1 MSGRTARGADLNMF
15 SQSAAEERVKMF
27 DRIAPQLISDQE
39 KTQSERAFAVA
50 LVAFSCRPGMS
61 HQSSLLAPYI
71 PLLPEAAIWLGA
83 MQASN
88 PVTETLAIGDGLG
101 WRLAREIFDGND
113 VFSAPHCDIAFS
125 ELRVLS
131 RGRSTSRMIKS
142 VGNSRMDVE
151 LLPGVSAWVRIV
163 PADAPV
169 QPSLPIETPSTSDG
183 QPKRMN
189 SPPVAEALAEAERS
203 IETGLRILRGMR
215 TDRDPGR
222 VKRKRG
228 R

>member
-1 MSGRTARGADLNMF
+1 MF

-101 WRLAREIFDGND
+101 GDWHGKYSMAMMSFQ
-113 VFSAPHCDIAFS
+113 
-125 ELRVLS
+125 LRTA
-131 RGRSTSRMIKS
+131 TSHFP
-142 VGNSRMDVE
+142 N
-151 LLPGVSAWVRIV
+151 
-163 PADAPV
+163 
-169 QPSLPIETPSTSDG
+169 
-183 QPKRMN
+183 
-189 SPPVAEALAEAERS
+189 
-203 IETGLRILRGMR
+203 
-215 TDRDPGR
+215 
-222 VKRKRG
+222 
-228 R
+228 